1 MHSAYLHK
9 ALRSFSSI
17 GGSLFIF
24 GHSLDDNDD
33 HVLGNIPTGRIRDS
47 YVGLHDD
54 SNSTH
59 YQKIIKKAR
68 KFGDKRSA
76 LLRKKPLNVHF
87 YDASTAKV
95 WGG

>member
-33 HVLGNIPTGRIRDS
+33 HVLGKIPTSKIHDLF
-47 YVGLHDD
+47 VGLHDD

-59 YQKIIKKAR
+59 NQKIIKKAR
-68 KFGDKRSA
+68 KF
-76 LLRKKPLNVHF
+76 
-87 YDASTAKV
+87 
-95 WGG
+95 WGGKVSHTTQTTTERVFL